1 MEQHRES
8 AAAREAGVTYHLVPV
23 GVWER
28 SRDAET
34 YMPEAYNAD
43 GFIHCTN
50 GTDKLV
56 EVANLFYVSDSREF
70 LVLVIDVTKIRAD
83 VRYDDPGLLFPHIYG
98 PLNTSAV
105 IGELPVSRGSDGTF
119 LAIGLA

>member
-1 MEQHRES
+1 MEQHHDSAGARES
-8 AAAREAGVTYHLVPV
+8 GVTYHLVPV

-28 SRDAET
+28 ARDAET
-34 YMPEAYNAD
+34 YVPEAFNAE

-50 GTDKLV
+50 GTDQLV
-56 EVANLFYVSDSREF
+56 AVANLFYANDSREF
-70 LVLVIDVTKIRAD
+70 LVLALDVTKIQAD

-105 IGELPVSRGSDGTF
+105 IGELPVSRSSDGTF
-119 LAIGLA
+119 LAIGPA